1 MRGRSVVPRE
11 PSIFVATKEEITN
24 GEASDIYFKRTQE
37 VLRFANLSNVKVRM
51 EVHLYSNPPEGDWAV
66 YAGLEEA
73 LAILKDKPFTVYSV
87 PEGTVF
93 RRKTPLM
100 LIEAPYEA
108 FAPFEAPVLGVL
120 RFESS
125 IATKSARIRV
135 AAGDKLYLFF
145 GLRALHPAVFPAAD
159 RAAFIGGADSV
170 SGILSEKYLGLTPQ
184 GTMPHALIITVGDQ
198 KKAWQLFAELYGN
211 KINIVALADT
221 FDDERIEALTAAELL
236 KEKLWGIRLDTP
248 SSRRGNMHDIVE
260 EVKWTLKL
268 HGYDNVKVIVSGG
281 LDEQEIAELRDVA
294 DGFGVGTSVAMP
306 KSVDLSMDI
315 VEVDRGNGWEPI
327 SKRGKM
333 PGAKMVYSCGALKHH
348 VVPWSAEP
356 PTCDDGR
363 RATPLLVK
371 YLDNGKLV
379 RDLPSLGE
387 IRSYVISQLKELKL
401 LQ

>member
-1 MRGRSVVPRE
+1 VKATSKEPRL
-11 PSIFVATKEEITN
+11 FVASKDEIVS

-37 VLRFANLSNVKVRM
+37 VLRYAGLSSVKVRM
-51 EVHLYSNPPEGDWAV
+51 EVHIYSEPPEGEWAV

-73 LAILKDKPFTVYSV
+73 LAIMKDKPFTVYSL
-87 PEGTVF
+87 PEGTLF
-93 RRKTPLM
+93 KRKTPLM

-135 AAGDKLYLFF
+135 AAGNKLYLFF

-159 RAAFIGGADSV
+159 RAAYIGGADSV

-184 GTMPHALIITVGDQ
+184 GTMPHALIIAVGDQ
-198 KKAWQLFAELYGN
+198 RKAWQLFAELYSGKVN
-211 KINIVALADT
+211 VIALSDT
-221 FDDERIEALTAAELL
+221 FDDERQEAMMAAELL
-236 KEKLWGIRLDTP
+236 KDKLWGVRLDTP

-260 EVKWTLKL
+260 EVKWTLQL
-268 HGYDNVKVIVSGG
+268 HGYKNVRVIVSGG
-281 LDEQEIAELRDVA
+281 LDEQSILELHDVA
-294 DGFGVGTSVAMP
+294 DGFGVGTTVAMP
-306 KSVDLSMDI
+306 RSVDLSMDI
-315 VEVDRGNGWEPI
+315 VEVNRGNGWEPI
-327 SKRGKM
+327 TKRGKM

-348 VVPWSAEP
+348 VAPWSSEP
-356 PTCDDGR
+356 PSCEDGR
-363 RATPLLVK
+363 RPEQLLVK

-379 RDLPSLGE
+379 RDLPSLDS

-401 LQ
+401 LP